1 MSSQGR
7 SSVQAMLICFGLC
20 AIAAAQEADSAALGQ
35 LAQSLQDA
43 YAKKDIKL
51 VLALWSDSS
60 PQLAKL
66 PEQLPKLFA
75 SVSEIRE
82 EIASRPVIAGDRA
95 RFRANREMGQKGA
108 ATAPVKKILVIECVK
123 EPGGWKIWKEA
134 LAAQDLAE
142 QLIASASEAE
152 RQSLL
157 SQNSDLP
164 GSDVAFAVLDIG
176 HEALV
181 HGNMP
186 QAMAAF
192 QLALTIAGSTG
203 AGSAQARAMS
213 DIGQVHYYQGDLQE
227 AMEWYQKSLAF
238 SESIHDDRAA
248 ARALNNA
255 GNVYKDEGEFS
266 LANDCYQKDLVL
278 GGKLHD
284 DMVIFNAVGNL
295 GILSTERGDYAQAL
309 SYMKRAADFA
319 EHFGNKRGIALT
331 LINMGVIFERQ
342 GDYGQAE
349 AYARRALDAATGA
362 DDRQKMGVALMN
374 LGTEEQ
380 FNGDLTNAL
389 AKFEKSLAIFEALG
403 DKLHAS
409 GNMTLMGSVHR
420 ERMEYAEAIE
430 LYQKGLHIQEEIG
443 ARDEAAATL
452 IDLAQAYNLKGD
464 FEQALRISAR
474 AQELADS
481 GIQIQPVWRAHLQ
494 MGDAY
499 RGLGKLDR
507 AQAEFAKSISVIEGI
522 RLHMAG
528 GESEQA
534 GFFANRMESYHR
546 MIELLVT
553 AGHQSEA
560 FEYAEK
566 AKARV
571 LVDILRAG
579 RPQLDSVLTAEERRK
594 DQELRM
600 KLASL
605 NVRLMRQTPSGVGK
619 PGHQASLQSEI
630 QDARLEYAAFQ
641 TNLYGAHPEIKTQ
654 RGEMDPIRVD
664 QARQLVDATTAFVEF
679 VVTSD
684 KLFLFVA
691 SGAGTERESDK
702 LQVFVQPIEKQKLG
716 ELVEQFRR
724 QLADRDLRFRAT
736 ASRLYELVLGP
747 ASGYLRGKEKLIVV
761 PDDVLWDL
769 PFQALLS
776 PAGRYLLEDHSISYA
791 PSLTALE
798 AMARVKQQ
806 RRRDHGE
813 TKLLAMGNP
822 AGTGASENRGKP
834 IDGSSESG
842 RLPLTENE
850 VRQIGQIYGRNAS
863 RIYTGPEATESRFKA
878 EAGGADVL
886 HLATHGVLNNA
897 SPLYSYVLLAAGDKG
912 SSEDGLLEAAD
923 LLQMQLRA
931 ELVVLSACE
940 TARGRVGAGEGTIG
954 LSWALFV
961 SGVPSTVLSQWRVD
975 SESTTRLMIA
985 FHRNRRNGMHDAQA
999 LRSAAL
1005 TVRKDPAYQHPFYWA
1020 PFIMIGA
1027 GE

>member
-1 MSSQGR
+1 MLSPGR
-7 SSVQAMLICFGLC
+7 SSVQAILLCFVLC
-20 AIAAAQEADSAALGQ
+20 SITAAQETDSAGLGR

-43 YAKKDIKL
+43 YAKKDTNL
-51 VLALWSDSS
+51 VLALWSASS

-75 SVSEIRE
+75 SVSEIWE
-82 EIASRPVIAGDRA
+82 EIASNPVVSGDRA
-95 RFRANREMGQKGA
+95 RFRATREVVQKGA
-108 ATAPVKKILVIECVK
+108 ATASGKKILVIECVK
-123 EPGGWKIWKEA
+123 EPGGWKIWKES
-134 LAAQDLAE
+134 LAALDLAE
-142 QLIASASEAE
+142 QLIASANEAE
-152 RQSLL
+152 RQNLL

-164 GSDVAFAVLDIG
+164 GPDVAFAVLDHG
-176 HEALV
+176 HDSLV
-181 HGNMP
+181 HGNTA

-192 QLALTIAGSTG
+192 QLALSIAVSTG
-203 AGSAQARAMS
+203 ADSAEARALS
-213 DIGQVHYYQGDLQE
+213 DIGQVHYLQGDLQE
-227 AMEWYQKSLAF
+227 AMEWFQKSLAF

-278 GGKLHD
+278 GDKLHD

-295 GILSTERGDYAQAL
+295 GILSTERGDYVQAL

-319 EHFGNKRGIALT
+319 ERFGNQRGIALT
-331 LINMGVIFERQ
+331 LINMGQIFERQ
-342 GDYGQAE
+342 GDYAQAA
-349 AYARRALDAATGA
+349 AYTQRALDAATAA
-362 DDRQKMGVALMN
+362 DDRQKMGVAWMN
-374 LGTEEQ
+374 LGTDDE

-389 AKFEKSLAIFEALG
+389 GKFQKSLAIFEALG

-409 GNMTLMGSVHR
+409 SCLTQMGSVHR
-420 ERMEYAEAIE
+420 MRKEYAEAIE
-430 LYQKGLHIQEEIG
+430 LFQKSLHIQEEIG
-443 ARDEAAATL
+443 ARDETAATL
-452 IDLAQAYNLKGD
+452 IDLAEAYHLKGD
-464 FEQALRISAR
+464 FEEALRTSTR

-494 MGDAY
+494 RGYAY

-534 GFFANRMESYHR
+534 GFFADRMDPYHS

-571 LVDILRAG
+571 LVDILKAG

-605 NVRLMRQTPSGVGK
+605 NIRLMRHVSSRAAS
-619 PGHQASLQSEI
+619 GHQPSLQPEL

-641 TNLYGAHPEIKTQ
+641 TNLYVAHPEIKVQ

-664 QARQLVDATTAFVEF
+664 QAQRLVNADSAFVEF

-684 KLFLFVA
+684 KLFLFV
-691 SGAGTERESDK
+691 SCGTGSEREPAQ
-702 LQVFVQPIEKQKLG
+702 LQVFVQPIEKQRLG

-736 ASRLYELVLGP
+736 ASQLYQLVLGP
-747 ASGYLRGKEKLIVV
+747 ARGYLKGKEKLIVV

-776 PAGRYLLEDHSISYA
+776 PTGRYLLEDYSVSYA

-798 AMARVKQQ
+798 AMTRVKQQ
-806 RRRDHGE
+806 RRHENGQAA
-813 TKLLAMGNP
+813 LLAMGNP
-822 AGTGASENRGKP
+822 AGAGLVPDRGNR
-834 IDGSSESG
+834 IDRGNESG
-842 RLPLTENE
+842 NLLQTENE
-850 VRQIGQIYGRNAS
+850 VRQLVQIYGSSKS
-863 RIYTGPEATESRFKA
+863 RVYVGREATESRFKA

-912 SSEDGLLEAAD
+912 GSEDGLLEASD

-940 TARGRVGAGEGTIG
+940 TARGRVGAGEGVIG

-961 SGVPSTVLSQWRVD
+961 SGVPATVLSQWRVD
-975 SESTTRLMIA
+975 SDSTTRLMTA
-985 FHRNRRNGMHDAQA
+985 FHRNRRNRMSDAEA
-999 LRSAAL
+999 LRAAAL
-1005 TVRKDPAYQHPFYWA
+1005 GVRKDPAYQHPFYWA

-1027 GE
+1027 GQ